1 MTELEAYTILLKS
14 AFWIGLISFCPFL
27 YKLAYAF
34 SFYLTG
40 KIKTKEKVVVQIK
53 ADGKPTKRV
62 EIILNSKSPIIKQIK
77 SAMEDKD

>member
-1 MTELEAYTILLKS
+1 MTELEAYTVLLKS

-40 KIKTKEKVVVQIK
+40 KIKTKEKVIVQIK
-53 ADGKPTKRV
+53 TDRKKTKHIV
-62 EIILNSKSPIIKQIK
+62 IMLNSKSPIIKQIE